1 MNRII
6 VSRII
11 KHHIPVEVSCAYLEG
26 QDSVGG
32 DGGTG
37 RLMIVEHK
45 SLSVEGS
52 VPKKPDRSGVQ
63 HRA

>member
-26 QDSVGG
+26 QERSLWVGMG
-32 DGGTG
+32 AQGG
-37 RLMIVEHK
+37 
-45 SLSVEGS
+45 
-52 VPKKPDRSGVQ
+52 
-63 HRA
+63 